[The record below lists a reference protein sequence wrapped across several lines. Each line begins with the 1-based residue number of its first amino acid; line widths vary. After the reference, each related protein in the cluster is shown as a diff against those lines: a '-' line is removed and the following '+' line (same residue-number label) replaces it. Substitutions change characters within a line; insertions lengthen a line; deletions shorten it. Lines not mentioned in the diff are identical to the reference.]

1 MSVHNPLIKRGA
13 NKYSKTGV
21 KNVHFCENAN
31 QYRVMK
37 FIQGKQRHIK
47 SFNSFSD
54 ACDFAEKMNQY
65 DLNNNAQLEQFLK
78 WVKDEQLRP

>member
-1 MSVHNPLIKRGA
+1 
-13 NKYSKTGV
+13 
-21 KNVHFCENAN
+21 
-31 QYRVMK
+31 MK

-47 SFNSFSD
+47 SFNSFGD

-78 WVKDEQLRP
+78 WVEDEQLQP

>member
-1 MSVHNPLIKRGA
+1 MSVHNPLIKRVA
-13 NKYSKTGV
+13 NKNSKTGV
-21 KNVHFCENAN
+21 KNVHFCENTK

-47 SFNSFSD
+47 SFNSFGD

-78 WVKDEQLRP
+78 WVEDEQLRH